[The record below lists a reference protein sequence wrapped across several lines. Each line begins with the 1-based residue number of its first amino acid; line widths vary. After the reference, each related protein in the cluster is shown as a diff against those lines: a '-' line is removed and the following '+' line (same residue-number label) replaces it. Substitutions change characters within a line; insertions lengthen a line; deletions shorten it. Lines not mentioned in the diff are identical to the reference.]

1 MIETEKS
8 FSKKY
13 LESIAIEFLNT
24 NIQRYKI
31 QLYDINRHCRQAE
44 SSRRIN
50 KHLESYVDRL
60 NLKIQAIS
68 YLLELIDSEDKT
80 TQ

>member
-1 MIETEKS
+1 MIEIEKS

-13 LESIAIEFLNT
+13 LESIAVEFLNT
-24 NIQRYKI
+24 NIEKYKI
-31 QLYDINRHCRQAE
+31 QLLDINKSCRQVN
-44 SSRRIN
+44 SSKRTN
-50 KHLESYVDRL
+50 KHLENYVDRL

-68 YLLELIDSEDKT
+68 YLLELIDLEDKS

>member
-13 LESIAIEFLNT
+13 LESIAIEFLNN

-31 QLYDINRHCRQAE
+31 QLSDINRSCKHID
-44 SSRRIN
+44 SSRKIN

>member
-31 QLYDINRHCRQAE
+31 QLCDINRHCRQAE